1 MWAELTLHSTAYY
14 VSHISVWCKDW
25 SNDENVQKKM
35 FSWGQCHKWGQMRND
50 NPLLADSWP
59 QHCSVQLITGIQGHP
74 FHILIQD
81 INTELWGCVARVVC
95 ECVDNECVINKC
107 HVCCVCVCCGH
118 NGSSLCFPLVTPP
131 AGHPW
136 VSTVPR
142 HQSLGVP
149 HCGWTRIL
157 TAAH

>member
-1 MWAELTLHSTAYY
+1 MCHIFQCGAKIGAMMRMFRKRCLAEA
-14 VSHISVWCKDW
+14 SVTIVGTNEEWQ
-25 SNDENVQKKM
+25 SSA
-35 FSWGQCHKWGQMRND
+35 SWQLAPALQCPANCRD
-50 NPLLADSWP
+50 
-59 QHCSVQLITGIQGHP
+59 TGTPIL
-74 FHILIQD
+74 ILIQD
-81 INTELWGCVARVVC
+81 INTELWGCVARVVCVC

-157 TAAH
+157 TPH